1 MYSEDTSMDASK
13 QFEGIFMVSIN
24 LRNSVEF
31 LRYEGSFFT
40 CGCSHLST
48 NCDMSS
54 VILLQLDTIGLI
66 HMGFL
71 RIFFKK

>member
-1 MYSEDTSMDASK
+1 MCNYLDCFVDSIASTLCLPSLCGMLVYSEDTSMDASK

-40 CGCSHLST
+40 CGCSHL
-48 NCDMSS
+48 
-54 VILLQLDTIGLI
+54 
-66 HMGFL
+66 
-71 RIFFKK
+71 